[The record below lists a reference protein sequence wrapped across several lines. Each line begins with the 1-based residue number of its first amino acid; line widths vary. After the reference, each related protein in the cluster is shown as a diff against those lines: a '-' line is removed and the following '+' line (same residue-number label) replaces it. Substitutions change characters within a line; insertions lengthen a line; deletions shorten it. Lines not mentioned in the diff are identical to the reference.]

1 MGKLY
6 ERDDIYDLLESESRD
21 RITRKHYETVFS
33 GKGIQTLLD
42 VSIGTG
48 SMTLPLADLGIRLS
62 GSDLSQQMLARC
74 QKKCENRCIPITLKC
89 CDFRRVSEEFQEQFD
104 CVASTGNSLGYV
116 SNEDVLKTLEQ
127 MDALV
132 KDGGYIYIDIR
143 NWDMILEKKP
153 RYYLYNPSFIG
164 DTRVN
169 LMQFWDYL
177 PDGCVD
183 FNLLYTFEQNN
194 RIVQTEHFVE
204 HYNPIRRQL
213 ILDKLAG
220 LGYTSIETELL
231 PAHFGSFDAETS
243 EWYCIIAKN
252 GPLA

>member
-6 ERDDIYDLLESESRD
+6 ERDDIYDLLESPKRD
-21 RITRKHYETVFS
+21 AITRKHYETVFS
-33 GKGIQTLLD
+33 GKSIRTLLD

-48 SMTLPLADLGIRLS
+48 SMTLPIAELGIAIS
-62 GSDLSQQMLARC
+62 GSDLSQNMLDRC
-74 QKKCENRCIPITLKC
+74 RKKCGARNIPATLVC
-89 CDFRRVSEEFQEQFD
+89 SDFRTVSEKFGEQFD

-116 SNEDVLKTLEQ
+116 SNEDVLKALEQ

-132 KDGGYIYIDIR
+132 KPGGYLYLDLR

-164 DTRVN
+164 ETRVN

-177 PDGCVD
+177 PDGTVD

-194 RIVQTEHFVE
+194 RIIQTEHFVE
-204 HYNPIRRQL
+204 HYIPIPRQL
-213 ILDKLAG
+213 IVDKLRAI
-220 LGYTSIETELL
+220 GYREMEIMLM
-231 PAHFGSFDAETS
+231 PAHFGSFDPVTS
-243 EWYCIIAKN
+243 EWYCIIARK
-252 GPLA
+252 A

>member
-21 RITRKHYETVFS
+21 AITRKHYETVFHEKS
-33 GKGIQTLLD
+33 IQTLLD

-48 SMTLPLADLGIRLS
+48 SMTLPLANLGIRIS
-62 GSDLSQQMLARC
+62 GSDLSETMLTRC
-74 QKKCENRCIPITLKC
+74 RKKCKTRNIPATMKC
-89 CDFRRVSEEFQEQFD
+89 SDFRTVADVFDETFD

-132 KDGGYIYIDIR
+132 KPGGYLYLDLR

-153 RYYLYNPSFIG
+153 RYYLYNPSFVG

-177 PDGCVD
+177 PDNTVD

-194 RIVQTEHFVE
+194 RIIQTEHFLE
-204 HYNPIRRQL
+204 HYTPIRRQL
-213 ILDKLAG
+213 ILDKLNAM
-220 LGYTSIETELL
+220 GYHNIKTMLM
-231 PAHFGSFDAETS
+231 PAHFGPFNPATS
-243 EWYCIIAKN
+243 DWYCVIAQKS
-252 GPLA
+252 

>member
-6 ERDDIYDLLESESRD
+6 ERDDIYDLLESPGRD
-21 RITRKHYETVFS
+21 AITRKHYETVFS
-33 GKGIQTLLD
+33 GKPIQSLLD

-48 SMTLPLADLGIRLS
+48 SMTLPIADLGIAIS
-62 GSDLSQQMLARC
+62 GSDLSQNMLDRC
-74 QKKCENRCIPITLKC
+74 RRKCEARNIAANLVCS
-89 CDFRRVSEEFQEQFD
+89 DFRNVSEKFGEQFD

-132 KDGGYIYIDIR
+132 KPGGYLYLDLR

-164 DTRVN
+164 ETRVN

-177 PDGCVD
+177 PDSTVD
-183 FNLLYTFEQNN
+183 FNLLYTFEQNK
-194 RIVQTEHFVE
+194 RIMQTEHFVE
-204 HYNPIRRQL
+204 HYIPVPRQL
-213 ILDKLAG
+213 IVDKLCAM
-220 LGYTSIETELL
+220 GYQEMETMLM
-231 PAHFGSFDAETS
+231 PAHFGSFDPVTS
-243 EWYCIIAKN
+243 EWYCIIARK
-252 GPLA
+252 A

>member
-6 ERDDIYDLLESESRD
+6 ERDDIYDLLESPGRD
-21 RITRKHYETVFS
+21 AITRKHYETVFS
-33 GKGIQTLLD
+33 GKPIQSLLD

-48 SMTLPLADLGIRLS
+48 SMTLPIADLGIAIS
-62 GSDLSQQMLARC
+62 GSDLSQNMLDRC
-74 QKKCENRCIPITLKC
+74 RRKCEARNIAANLVCS
-89 CDFRRVSEEFQEQFD
+89 DFRNVSEKFGEQFD

-132 KDGGYIYIDIR
+132 KPGGYLYLDLR

-164 DTRVN
+164 ETRVN

-177 PDGCVD
+177 PDGTVD
-183 FNLLYTFEQNN
+183 FNLLYTFEQNK
-194 RIVQTEHFVE
+194 RIMQTEHFVE
-204 HYNPIRRQL
+204 HYIPVPRQL
-213 ILDKLAG
+213 IVDKLRAM
-220 LGYTSIETELL
+220 GYREMETMLM
-231 PAHFGSFDAETS
+231 PAHFGSFDPVTS
-243 EWYCIIAKN
+243 EWYCIIARK
-252 GPLA
+252 A